1 LDIEPGQEE
10 KALQAAH
17 DYFTLQIQRIKKEK
31 NNIEDYRSVLKTLRD
46 KILALKFISIELGNE
61 DDAYIVF
68 ETLNTRGK
76 NLEQSD
82 LIKNLITRYMP
93 KGAKKFDL
101 VSEKW
106 GAILKNIHGSN
117 VDIKTDEFLLHQ
129 WLSDRS
135 YIAGRNLFRE
145 VKGTISKRLAKSYL
159 EKLET
164 ESKFYRAILEPNYW
178 PWKKEQ
184 QKIKRSLEAFQIFRI
199 KQSTPFVLAV
209 LSEFLQ
215 SNITKKQAE
224 ESLRKIENFHF
235 IFTAITS
242 QRSSGGI
249 SQMYSSAAREL
260 RIGRDKDEK
269 AIALKRLG
277 DKLSEKVPEYWEFAF
292 GFEEVQFSNKFTR
305 QKSLVRYTLRKF
317 AEEIHNNPFDD
328 DSYSIEHIASQSSDE
343 YSEENKFG
351 FGNLIYVPTVLNN
364 EKLQNKS
371 FLEKKN
377 IIKENGVP
385 IDELVENAEEW
396 TDDIIED
403 RLMNMAGLA
412 YNKIWKV

>member
-106 GAILKNIHGSN
+106 GA
-117 VDIKTDEFLLHQ
+117 
-129 WLSDRS
+129 
-135 YIAGRNLFRE
+135 RE